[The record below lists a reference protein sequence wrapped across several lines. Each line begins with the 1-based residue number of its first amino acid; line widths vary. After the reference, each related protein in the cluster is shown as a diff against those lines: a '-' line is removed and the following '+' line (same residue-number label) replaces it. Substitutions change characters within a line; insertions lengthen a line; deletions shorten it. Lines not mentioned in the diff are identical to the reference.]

1 MFFIIV
7 GCILHRLWEYV
18 ILSVTSVFHYIVSIL
33 NFRVF
38 PVDLVMWNNIN
49 NKKTFAKEISE
60 EKVSLDTFDV
70 FVWRE
75 QIAALARYIYLTGT
89 GWT

>member
-1 MFFIIV
+1 
-7 GCILHRLWEYV
+7 
-18 ILSVTSVFHYIVSIL
+18 
-33 NFRVF
+33 
-38 PVDLVMWNNIN
+38 MWNNIN